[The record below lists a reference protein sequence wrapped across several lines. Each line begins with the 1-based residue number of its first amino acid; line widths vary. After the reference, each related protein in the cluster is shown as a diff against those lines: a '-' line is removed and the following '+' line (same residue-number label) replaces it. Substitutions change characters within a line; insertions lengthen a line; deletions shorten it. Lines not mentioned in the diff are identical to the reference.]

1 MKKVLFAVPTL
12 ALALLFTF
20 CNKTNV
26 QEDALSVNPTAEV
39 TERGGGLGTC
49 DVQVFADNVHNI
61 ILCGTQTNAQT
72 CIPCGATTP
81 SAKGVEV
88 VVGNGGT
95 ITLPAPLTF
104 SVTTNAPFGIWVRFV
119 TANDDTGF
127 VFIPA
132 TGCQTFTLND
142 SCEFI

>member
-1 MKKVLFAVPTL
+1 MKKVLFAVPVL

-26 QEDALSVNPTAEV
+26 HEEISSAAPNTAV
-39 TERGGGLGTC
+39 SERGPGTC
-49 DVQVFADNVHNI
+49 DVQIFADNVHNI
-61 ILCGTQTNAQT
+61 ILCGTQTNNQT
-72 CIPCGATTP
+72 CTPCGSLTP

-95 ITLPAPLTF
+95 ITLPVPLTF

-119 TANDDTGF
+119 TNSDDTGF

-142 SCEFI
+142 NCEFI